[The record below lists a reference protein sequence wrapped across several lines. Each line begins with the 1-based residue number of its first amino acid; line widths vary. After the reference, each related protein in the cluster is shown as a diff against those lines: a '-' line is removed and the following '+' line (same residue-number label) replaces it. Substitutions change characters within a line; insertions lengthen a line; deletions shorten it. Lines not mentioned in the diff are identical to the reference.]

1 MPQLRYNCRESDAT
15 DMRPFLSSSV
25 VILVLGS
32 EAVCAYRNFGPTNVF
47 WQNLSTTA
55 LRTKSRRPAIKHEQI
70 HAQKVQVVTCMLYW
84 EDGLRVRDIHF
95 PGRLASFRV
104 KNLHRRCCRRRGR
117 RRQSMFPYVVVR
129 DQEKAIRRD
138 LVGLS
143 SCSWRSYLGTEYA
156 CLFAEILLP
165 VKSLQMPAILRTY
178 HYYHLLV
185 LPIPT
190 STCINLWISNVATRF
205 GHNRVTKA

>member
-1 MPQLRYNCRESDAT
+1 
-15 DMRPFLSSSV
+15 MRPLLV
-25 VILVLGS
+25 VICCHIGAWFRGCVRISKFRPDERFLAKPIYDG
-32 EAVCAYRNFGPTNVF
+32 FTNQVPPARYK
-47 WQNLSTTA
+47 T
-55 LRTKSRRPAIKHEQI
+55 RTDTRSKKSK
-70 HAQKVQVVTCMLYW
+70 VVTCMLYW
-84 EDGLRVRDIHF
+84 EDGLRVRDIHS
-95 PGRLASFRV
+95 PGRLASPRV

-165 VKSLQMPAILRTY
+165 VKSLQMQMPAILRTY
-178 HYYHLLV
+178 HYYYLLV